1 MEVDKAG
8 WSWVQTSARFSN
20 TRFGFQ
26 NVTTIQTL
34 AKKKA
39 ATNLEILD
47 SNNAEPFYQSWKG
60 LIANSAKY
68 TDRLTVIIDSE
79 NRQLIQKRSKK
90 R

>member
-1 MEVDKAG
+1 MELGAGG

-20 TRFGFQ
+20 THLGFQ

>member
-1 MEVDKAG
+1 M
-8 WSWVQTSARFSN
+8 QTSARFSN
-20 TRFGFQ
+20 TCFGFQ
-26 NVTTIQTL
+26 NVTAIQTL

-68 TDRLTVIIDSE
+68 IDRLTVIIDSE
-79 NRQLIQKRSKK
+79 NRQLIQKRLKK